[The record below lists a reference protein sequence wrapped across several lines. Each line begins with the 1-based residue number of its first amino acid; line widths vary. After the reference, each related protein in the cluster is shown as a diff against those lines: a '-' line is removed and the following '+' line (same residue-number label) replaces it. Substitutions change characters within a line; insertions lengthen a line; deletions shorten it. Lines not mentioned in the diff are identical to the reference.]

1 VRYNNSDFFFF
12 RALFEYLHTS
22 LGYYQ
27 INIRKLFYV
36 VSLVGNWNRILYL
49 PGTGNIIGDSRARKV
64 REGRRGGG
72 EEQLFPVACSILPYS

>member
-1 VRYNNSDFFFF
+1 MEAFIYVLCFLKNCTCIYSV
-12 RALFEYLHTS
+12 AIVLTS

-64 REGRRGGG
+64 REKGGG
-72 EEQLFPVACSILPYS
+72 GRGNSCFL